1 MGSPNASTFDGTVPV
16 FSEVFMQNE
25 IITSTPSAEEVMRK
39 VDKES
44 NTRVFTGWRKIVI
57 RALLITFA
65 TMILLFQL
73 VIQVDNYV
81 KYPVF
86 IGSILFIGYLLYPVT
101 KRQSVRTNYVPFY
114 DIILAVVSAFSFY
127 YFAIFREDLIFRA
140 SQINTLDL
148 VIGVVAILTA
158 FEFCRRAVGFPI
170 LCVVGAF
177 IAYAFYYY
185 CVMSKIDFLP
195 SFRKIIS

>member
-1 MGSPNASTFDGTVPV
+1 
-16 FSEVFMQNE
+16 MQNE